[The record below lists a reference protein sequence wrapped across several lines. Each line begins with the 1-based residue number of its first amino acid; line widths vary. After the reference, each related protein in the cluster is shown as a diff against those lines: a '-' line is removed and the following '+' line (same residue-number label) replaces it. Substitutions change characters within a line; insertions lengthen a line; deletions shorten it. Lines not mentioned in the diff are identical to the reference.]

1 MFKCSY
7 KKITLKFKNPATT
20 SRGSLVTKDSY
31 FLILQS
37 LENPTIFGIGE
48 ASPLKDLS
56 VDYVDNFE
64 EIIAKVCADINVIKD
79 VPEDLELLK
88 YPSIEFALETALID
102 LENGGKRKIVDS
114 SFYSKEKPISINGLI
129 WMSDKDN
136 MKNQLKEKLEAGF
149 KCIKIKV
156 GSIAFEDELELLKEI
171 RKTYSEKDITIRL
184 DANGSFESKEALSK
198 LEKLSK
204 YQIHSIEQPIKQGN
218 WSEMSKICKNSPI
231 DIALD
236 EELIGITSLAG
247 KKMLLDIIKP
257 QYIIIKPTLLGG
269 FQESQDWIELS
280 HDMNIGWWITS
291 ALESNIGLNAIA
303 QWTSSFNNNL
313 PQGLG
318 TGQLYENNIPSPLEV
333 KNGKLSYNQKSTWDM
348 SSIGLTGL

>member
-7 KKITLKFKNPATT
+7 KKITLQFKNPATT
-20 SRGSLVTKDSY
+20 SRGSLLNKDSY

-37 LENPTIFGIGE
+37 LENPTIYGIGE

-56 VDYVDNFE
+56 VDAVDNFE
-64 EIIAKVCADINVIKD
+64 EVIAKVCSDINAIKD
-79 VPEDLELLK
+79 VPEELELLK

-102 LENGGKRKIVDS
+102 LENGGKRKIVDT

-129 WMSDKDN
+129 WMADKDN
-136 MKNQLKEKLEAGF
+136 MKNQLKAKLEAGF

-156 GSIAFEDELELLKEI
+156 GAIDFEDELELLKEI

-184 DANGSFESKEALSK
+184 DANGAFDSKDVLIK
-198 LEKLSK
+198 LEKLSQYK
-204 YQIHSIEQPIKQGN
+204 IHSLEQPIKQGN
-218 WSEMSKICKNSPI
+218 WGEMAKICKNSPI

-236 EELIGITSLAG
+236 EELIGITSPSG

-280 HDMNIGWWITS
+280 HEMNIGWWITS

-333 KNGKLSYNQKSTWDM
+333 KGGKLIYNQKTAWDI
-348 SSIGLTGL
+348 SSIV